1 MLAHAGGV
9 PETLATLFAALG
21 FITAWM
27 GWSRLRG
34 RGFPRVPKLA
44 AFALLAVGAVSLVA
58 AVVVP
63 PMFGPQI
70 AAGPRPRSTATIGFV
85 APTPGQVVTGQT
97 LRVQLSLRGGR
108 IVQQTTTNITPDT
121 GHLHLY
127 LDGTLIS
134 MAYGLTQEVHVG
146 DLNPGVHRLL
156 AEFVASDHA
165 PFDPPVITTVS
176 FVKEAPS

>member
-9 PETLATLFAALG
+9 PETVATLFAALG

-27 GWSRLRG
+27 GWSRVRG
-34 RGFPRVPKLA
+34 RGFPRLPKPA
-44 AFALLAVGAVSLVA
+44 AFGLLGVGAVALVA

-70 AAGPRPRSTATIGFV
+70 ASGPRPRSTATIAFSS
-85 APTPGQVVTGQT
+85 PTAGQVVTGDT
-97 LRVQLSLRGGR
+97 LPVDVLVTGGR

-121 GHLHLY
+121 GHVHLY

-134 MAYGLTQEVHVG
+134 MTFGKTTQVPVG
-146 DLNPGVHRLL
+146 DLDPGVHRLV
-156 AEFVASDHA
+156 AEFVAADHA
-165 PFDPPVITTVS
+165 PFNPEVTATVS
-176 FVKEAPS
+176 FVKEAST